1 MQKSHCNTMRILD
14 LATEFLPNNGDLEES
29 LLKIVDSSNK
39 HYIKDA
45 LRKRQL
51 MKVQMKTILV
61 GNLDEEGFYT
71 KGSLSNV
78 VCSQFVQYFA
88 SGNYGFVKILN
99 WNDLI
104 DQEIESTRELLREAQ
119 AIFKLTCN
127 SHMYGP

>member
-1 MQKSHCNTMRILD
+1 
-14 LATEFLPNNGDLEES
+14 
-29 LLKIVDSSNK
+29 
-39 HYIKDA
+39 
-45 LRKRQL
+45 

-61 GNLDEEGFYT
+61 GLDEEGFYK

-78 VCSQFVQYFA
+78 VCGQFVQYFA

-104 DQEIESTRELLREAQ
+104 DQEIESTRELLKGPSLFSIRF
-119 AIFKLTCN
+119 IFKLTYN